1 MFCYQVLM
9 AHNQLTIPPPTYG
22 RYNCELR
29 PPSWNRTTVTKIRY
43 KQKISNLDAFNS
55 LRNARKFNMCI
66 TFLPFHVKQ
75 RAVVMND
82 GKTYPKSS
90 THSPPL
96 VRLLSWWTYN
106 KLAQKHLVHEMIAY
120 YMYLTILSP
129 QTLPTL
135 GNTLYGQKSNMAAIE
150 IKKLSQLLSKW
161 RNVACN
167 MSFSIFSGSGS
178 SMVTSENTSAVI
190 LAR

>member
-75 RAVVMND
+75 RAVEMND

-90 THSPPL
+90 THSPPCNASSRWQVIGDVL
-96 VRLLSWWTYN
+96 NRTDQRDLTEQAIGAVRAIRKTSQQPAFTRGWCYIFIIKSYTEY
-106 KLAQKHLVHEMIAY
+106 KLKRR
-120 YMYLTILSP
+120 
-129 QTLPTL
+129 
-135 GNTLYGQKSNMAAIE
+135 K
-150 IKKLSQLLSKW
+150 
-161 RNVACN
+161 
-167 MSFSIFSGSGS
+167 
-178 SMVTSENTSAVI
+178 
-190 LAR
+190 